1 MNEPTVLAV
10 DAGEMNAAFEKLAA
24 PTVDAERAMRALA
37 IGRRWPHLAPDVVQ
51 FAADNDLSDD
61 EIAGALFMVR
71 SNRERQR
78 AASSASRRWS
88 VPSAGYKRSLK
99 SKRR

>member
-1 MNEPTVLAV
+1 MEVNTEQ
-10 DAGEMNAAFEKLAA
+10 MNAALEKLAA
-24 PTVDAERAMRALA
+24 PTIDADRAMRALG
-37 IGRRWPHLAPDVVQ
+37 IQRRWPHLAPDVVQ
-51 FAADNDLSDD
+51 FAADNDLSDA

-78 AASSASRRWS
+78 AASAASRRWS
-88 VPSAGYKRSLK
+88 VPSAGMKRSLK